1 MSTCPVKIS
10 QQPDGSYRWSA
21 GLDMDVERKN
31 YRMGGLICMM
41 GAFVLFV
48 AGAIISVFSR
58 SRQPVLYMTVFSIIV
73 LLITIG
79 VVRGQE
85 SMGQRRR
92 TYRLMD
98 ELIASGSGRQTAVF
112 EFRKAKVMLVGKR
125 FMELQGRFGAFR
137 AYVPE
142 EDFDFVR
149 GYIQSR
155 LPMECEIRYE

>member
-10 QQPDGSYRWSA
+10 QQPDGSYRWSD

-58 SRQPVLYMTVFSIIV
+58 SWQPVLYMAVFSIIV

-98 ELIASGSGRQTAVF
+98 GSLPEVEDRQQCLNSGRRRSCLW
-112 EFRKAKVMLVGKR
+112 EKDLWNC
-125 FMELQGRFGAFR
+125 R
-137 AYVPE
+137 A
-142 EDFDFVR
+142 DSAHSGHMCR
-149 GYIQSR
+149 RRI
-155 LPMECEIRYE
+155 LIL